1 LLTLRRVYQVP
12 SITPR
17 TSHLTPHTSHIG
29 AGAILVD
36 QGLVVA
42 STWVQ
47 SVLLPHVLLG
57 RPEAAGG
64 FRQLPVPP
72 PASLH
77 VNRRVEAK
85 SKPKHRADLILFMFR
100 RLGLEIALRS
110 CDDELLAKGIGTS
123 GATKRVSQRNKR

>member
-1 LLTLRRVYQVP
+1 MIADVAESLSGTVYY
-12 SITPR
+12 
-17 TSHLTPHTSHIG
+17 TSRLTPHTPTPPHNG

-57 RPEAAGG
+57 RAEAGGG
-64 FRQLPVPP
+64 FRQLAVSP

-85 SKPKHRADLILFMFR
+85 SKPKHRGFDSVYFQAFGVGDCAQ
-100 RLGLEIALRS
+100 ELR
-110 CDDELLAKGIGTS
+110 
-123 GATKRVSQRNKR
+123 